1 MSTNRRRGIDSQ
13 FATVLAA
20 TARVSGVMAHWK
32 EQTGM
37 FFFFFS
43 QSHSPKREK
52 TNECRTCTGFVAA
65 TTGVRA
71 ELGIGDRDGIV
82 QNGSS

>member
-1 MSTNRRRGIDSQ
+1 MSTNPCRGIDSQ

-37 FFFFFS
+37 FSSFPFLAIT
-43 QSHSPKREK
+43 EN
-52 TNECRTCTGFVAA
+52 TNECRTRTGFVAA

-71 ELGIGDRDGIV
+71 ELGLGVRDGIV